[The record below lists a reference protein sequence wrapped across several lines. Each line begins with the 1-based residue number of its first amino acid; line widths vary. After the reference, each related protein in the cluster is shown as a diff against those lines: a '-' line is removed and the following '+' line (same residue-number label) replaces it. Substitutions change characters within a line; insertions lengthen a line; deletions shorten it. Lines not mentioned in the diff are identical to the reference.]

1 MLRFFMIL
9 LLGGFLYSGCGSDIH
24 SPRSDNANQAEMVVT
39 KKNTQKAVYKILD
52 EATEEEYEEETPED
66 MAID

>member
-24 SPRSDNANQAEMVVT
+24 SPRSDEAYQAEMAVT
-39 KKNTQKAVYKILD
+39 QKNTQEAVYKVLD
-52 EATEEEYEEETPED
+52 ESTEEYEEEAPED

>member
-9 LLGGFLYSGCGSDIH
+9 LLGGFLYSGCGNDIH
-24 SPRSDNANQAEMVVT
+24 SPRSDAANQAEIVVA
-39 KKNTQKAVYKILD
+39 KENTQKAVYKMLD

-66 MAID
+66 LAID